1 MLHEFPFDSPQW
13 YFPMSLFNQATYFRS
28 AHNSEDL
35 PPDVGAELAFAG
47 RSNAGKSSAI
57 NSITNQNKLAFVS
70 KTPGRTQQINY
81 FALPNQRYLV
91 DLPGYGYAGVP
102 LELKAHWGDLLSAY
116 LATRRSLMGL
126 VIMMDSRHPLT
137 ELDRRMLGW
146 FSPREKPIRVLL
158 TKSDKLTKNETT
170 LALSKVRSSLATT
183 FPLASVQL
191 FSSLS
196 KQGVDDAEDWIATLF
211 GMEPRQHAAA
221 QNKNPR
227 LKGSKVG
234 GEAKP

>member
-1 MLHEFPFDSPQW
+1 
-13 YFPMSLFNQATYFRS
+13 MSLFNQATYFRS
-28 AHNSEDL
+28 AHNWEDL

-47 RSNAGKSSAI
+47 RSNAGKSSAL
-57 NSITNQNKLAFVS
+57 NSVTNQNKLAFVS

-102 LELKAHWGDLLSAY
+102 LELKAHWGELLSAY
-116 LATRRSLMGL
+116 LATRRSLVGL

-137 ELDRRMLGW
+137 DLDQRMLGW

-158 TKSDKLTKNETT
+158 TKSDKLTKNEAAG
-170 LALSKVRSSLATT
+170 ALSKVRNSLAIE
-183 FPLASVQL
+183 FPRASVQL
-191 FSSLS
+191 FSSLN

-211 GMEPRQHAAA
+211 GMQLRQRAAA
-221 QNKNPR
+221 KNKNPR

>member
-1 MLHEFPFDSPQW
+1 
-13 YFPMSLFNQATYFRS
+13 MSLFNSATYFRS
-28 AHNSEDL
+28 AHNWEDL
-35 PPDVGAELAFAG
+35 PPDEGAELAFAG

-116 LATRRSLMGL
+116 LATRRSLVGL

-137 ELDRRMLGW
+137 DLDQRMLGW
-146 FSPREKPIRVLL
+146 FSPRDKPIRVLL
-158 TKSDKLTKNETT
+158 TKSDKLTKNEAAA
-170 LALSKVRSSLATT
+170 ALSKVRNSLSVE
-183 FPLASVQL
+183 FPRASAQL
-191 FSSLS
+191 FSSLN
-196 KQGVDDAEDWIATLF
+196 KQGVDDAEDWIAALF
-211 GMEPRQHAAA
+211 GMEARKRADPE
-221 QNKNPR
+221 NKNPR
-227 LKGSKVG
+227 LKGSKAG

>member
-1 MLHEFPFDSPQW
+1 
-13 YFPMSLFNQATYFRS
+13 MSLFNSATYYRS
-28 AHNSEDL
+28 AYNLVDL
-35 PPDVGAELAFAG
+35 PVDEGSELAFAG

-70 KTPGRTQQINY
+70 KTPGRTQMINY
-81 FALPNQRYLV
+81 FVLPKQRYLV

-116 LATRRSLMGL
+116 LGTRTSLRGL

-137 ELDRRMLGW
+137 ELDQRMLGW
-146 FSPREKPIRVLL
+146 FSPRGMPIRVLL
-158 TKSDKLTKNETT
+158 TKSDKLTKNEAALTLSNVSAT
-170 LALSKVRSSLATT
+170 LAKKY
-183 FPLASVQL
+183 PQASVQL
-191 FSSLS
+191 FSSFN
-196 KQGVDDAEDWIATLF
+196 KQGVDEAEDWIATLF
-211 GMEPRQHAAA
+211 GMELRKRAAPE
-221 QNKNPR
+221 NKNPR

>member
-1 MLHEFPFDSPQW
+1 
-13 YFPMSLFNQATYFRS
+13 MSLFNSATYFRS
-28 AHNSEDL
+28 AHNWEDL

-70 KTPGRTQQINY
+70 KTPGRTQMINY
-81 FALPNQRYLV
+81 FGMPNQRYLV

-102 LELKAHWGDLLSAY
+102 LELKAHWGYLLSAY
-116 LATRRSLMGL
+116 LATRRSLVGL

-137 ELDRRMLGW
+137 ELDQCMLGW
-146 FSPREKPIRVLL
+146 FSPRQLPVRVLL
-158 TKSDKLTKNETT
+158 TKSDKLTRNEAAAT
-170 LALSKVRSSLATT
+170 LSKIRSNLATEY
-183 FPLASVQL
+183 PQASVQL
-191 FSSLS
+191 FSSLK
-196 KQGVDDAEDWIATLF
+196 KQGVDEAEDWIATLF
-211 GMEPRQHAAA
+211 GMALRKRATPE
-221 QNKNPR
+221 NKNPR

>member
-1 MLHEFPFDSPQW
+1 
-13 YFPMSLFNQATYFRS
+13 MSLFNSATYFRS
-28 AHNSEDL
+28 AHNWEDL
-35 PPDVGAELAFAG
+35 PPDAGAELAFAG

-57 NSITNQNKLAFVS
+57 NSITNQNKLAFIS

-116 LATRRSLMGL
+116 LATRRSLVGL

-137 ELDRRMLGW
+137 ELDQRMLAW
-146 FSPREKPIRVLL
+146 FSPRQLPVRVLL
-158 TKSDKLTKNETT
+158 TKSDKLSKNEATA
-170 LALSKVRSSLATT
+170 ALSKVRTSLSSE
-183 FPLASVQL
+183 FPQASIQL
-191 FSSLS
+191 FSSLN
-196 KQGVDDAEDWIATLF
+196 KQGVDEAEDWIAALF
-211 GMEPRQHAAA
+211 GMEARKRADSE
-221 QNKNPR
+221 NKNPR

>member
-1 MLHEFPFDSPQW
+1 
-13 YFPMSLFNQATYFRS
+13 MSLFNQAAYFRS
-28 AHNSEDL
+28 AHNWEDL
-35 PPDVGAELAFAG
+35 PPDLGAELAFAG

-81 FALPNQRYLV
+81 FVLPNQRYLV

-116 LATRRSLMGL
+116 LGTRRSLIGL

-137 ELDRRMLGW
+137 ELDQRMLSW
-146 FSPREKPIRVLL
+146 FSPRERPIRVLL
-158 TKSDKLTKNETT
+158 TKSDKLTKNEAAAT
-170 LALSKVRSSLATT
+170 LRNVRSRLATE
-183 FPLASVQL
+183 FPHVSVQL
-191 FSSLS
+191 FSSLN
-196 KQGVDDAEDWIATLF
+196 KNGVDDAEDWIAALF
-211 GMEPRQHAAA
+211 GMQLRQRVEA

-227 LKGSKVG
+227 LKGSKAG

>member
-1 MLHEFPFDSPQW
+1 
-13 YFPMSLFNQATYFRS
+13 MSLFNSATYFRS
-28 AHNSEDL
+28 AHNWEDL

-70 KTPGRTQQINY
+70 KTPGRTQMINY
-81 FALPNQRYLV
+81 FGMPNQRYLV

-116 LATRRSLMGL
+116 LATRRSLVGL
-126 VIMMDSRHPLT
+126 MIVMDSRHPLT
-137 ELDRRMLGW
+137 ELDQRMLGW
-146 FSPREKPIRVLL
+146 FSPRQLPVRVLL
-158 TKSDKLTKNETT
+158 TKSDKLTKNEAAAT
-170 LALSKVRSSLATT
+170 LSKIRSSLATEY
-183 FPLASVQL
+183 PQASVQL
-191 FSSLS
+191 FSSLK
-196 KQGVDDAEDWIATLF
+196 KQGVDEAEDWIATLF
-211 GMEPRQHAAA
+211 GMELRQRAAP

>member
-1 MLHEFPFDSPQW
+1 VSI
-13 YFPMSLFNQATYFRS
+13 FNAATYFRS
-28 AHNSEDL
+28 AHNWQDL
-35 PPDVGAELAFAG
+35 PPDEGAELAFAG

-70 KTPGRTQQINY
+70 KTPGRTQMINY
-81 FALPNQRYLV
+81 FAMPNQRYLV

-116 LATRRSLMGL
+116 LATRRSLAGL

-137 ELDRRMLGW
+137 DLDQRMLGW
-146 FSPREKPIRVLL
+146 FSPRQLPVRVLL
-158 TKSDKLTKNETT
+158 TKSDKLTKNEAAAT
-170 LALSKVRSSLATT
+170 LSKVRTNLATE
-183 FPLASVQL
+183 FPQASVQL
-191 FSSLS
+191 FSSFN

-211 GMEPRQHAAA
+211 GMELRKRAAPE
-221 QNKNPR
+221 NKNPR
-227 LKGSKVG
+227 LKGSKAG

>member
-1 MLHEFPFDSPQW
+1 
-13 YFPMSLFNQATYFRS
+13 MSLFNSATYFRS
-28 AHNSEDL
+28 AHNWEDL

-70 KTPGRTQQINY
+70 KTPGRTQMINY
-81 FALPNQRYLV
+81 FGMPNQRYLV

-116 LATRRSLMGL
+116 LATRRSLVGL
-126 VIMMDSRHPLT
+126 VIVMDSRHPLT
-137 ELDRRMLGW
+137 DLDQRMLGW
-146 FSPREKPIRVLL
+146 FSPRQLPVRVLL
-158 TKSDKLTKNETT
+158 TKSDKLTKNEAAAT
-170 LALSKVRSSLATT
+170 LSKIRSSLATEY
-183 FPLASVQL
+183 PQASVQL
-191 FSSLS
+191 FSSL
-196 KQGVDDAEDWIATLF
+196 KRQGVDDAEDWIATLF
-211 GMEPRQHAAA
+211 GMELRQRAAP